1 MTVKVLVSDDHE
13 LYRDGLRRLL
23 QEAIADIEILEA
35 DSFPST
41 QQALFKHNDVSLLL
55 LDIHMPG
62 TRGLEGLKQI
72 KADYPVLPLIVVS
85 SEDQQASI
93 RQMLELGADGFISK
107 TSSKAIMIAGVKKF
121 MAGEQVIIT
130 GEEQTEALILS
141 PRQIDTLELMAKG
154 LSNKEIAEK
163 LGISPATVREYVS
176 DILALFQSTNRT
188 QAALKARQAGYILD

>member
-1 MTVKVLVSDDHE
+1 
-13 LYRDGLRRLL
+13 
-23 QEAIADIEILEA
+23 
-35 DSFPST
+35 
-41 QQALFKHNDVSLLL
+41 
-55 LDIHMPG
+55 
-62 TRGLEGLKQI
+62 
-72 KADYPVLPLIVVS
+72 
-85 SEDQQASI
+85 
-93 RQMLELGADGFISK
+93 MLELGADGFISK